1 MLIFGYVVA
10 QFIVLKSLLTF
21 FDMTYTLAAGRPQR
35 RVICATLQ
43 CSHESEHIFHTK
55 EEKMTTTHN
64 TGTIRF

>member
-1 MLIFGYVVA
+1 M
-10 QFIVLKSLLTF
+10 TF
-21 FDMTYTLAAGRPQR
+21 TLAAGRPQR
-35 RVICATLQ
+35 RVICATFQ